1 MKKLIQLALVGSV
14 LIGQGLMAH
23 GDVEAGKAKAAAC
36 AACHGAD
43 GNSMNPA
50 WPKLAGQGAKY
61 IAIQLKHF
69 KSGAR
74 KNALMQG
81 QAMALST
88 QDMQDLGAYYA
99 SLTTSPNAANPD
111 TLELG
116 QAIYRGGIM
125 KKNVPACMA
134 CHSPDGVGNPSA
146 AFPKLAGQHANYSEA
161 QLKSYRANERDYDSA
176 KIMSGVSER
185 MTDEE
190 IRAVSEYMS
199 GLH

>member
-1 MKKLIQLALVGSV
+1 MA
-14 LIGQGLMAH
+14 QG
-23 GDVEAGKAKAAAC
+23 DIEAGKAKAAAC

-61 IAIQLKHF
+61 IATQLKHF

-81 QAMALST
+81 QAMALSA

-125 KKNVPACMA
+125 KKNVAACMA

-146 AFPKLAGQHANYSEA
+146 AFPKLAGQHADYTEA

-176 KIMSGVSER
+176 KIMSGVTER

-190 IRAVSEYMS
+190 IRAVAEYIA